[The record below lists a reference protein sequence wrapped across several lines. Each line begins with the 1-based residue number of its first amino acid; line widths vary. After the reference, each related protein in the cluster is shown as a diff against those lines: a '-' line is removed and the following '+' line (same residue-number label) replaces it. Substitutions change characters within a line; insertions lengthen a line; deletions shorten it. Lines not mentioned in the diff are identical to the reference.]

1 VAVTLE
7 ERNEALAEQ
16 VAEMALTA
24 RGLKKSLAF
33 KEHII
38 ASLKLDRTHEEA
50 AVVAFLRGARLDEL
64 AEAILRGEHRR
75 EEP

>member
-1 VAVTLE
+1 MTLE

-16 VAEMALTA
+16 VAEMALTIKD
-24 RGLKKSLAF
+24 LKKSLRF
-33 KEHII
+33 KELII
-38 ASLKLDRTHEEA
+38 ESLKFDLKTEQTD
-50 AVVAFLRGARLDEL
+50 VAEFLRGARLDEL

>member
-1 VAVTLE
+1 MTLE

-16 VAEMALTA
+16 VAEMALTIKD
-24 RGLKKSLAF
+24 LKKSLKF
-33 KEHII
+33 KELII
-38 ASLKLDRTHEEA
+38 ESLKFDLKTEQTD
-50 AVVAFLRGARLDEL
+50 VAEFLRGARLDEL